1 MSTRRREL
9 VHVVGL
15 WLGLAVVRWL
25 AALPV
30 VQPRIF
36 RDELLH
42 WQLARSFVTHR
53 PFLVSGEVVD
63 YPAVL
68 YPAIL
73 SLGLH
78 VSDLHLAFHLAQ
90 GLNALMISA
99 VVLFA
104 YALGR
109 ELVDHRSAMAVA
121 LLAGLAP
128 AGGYSVFI
136 MEESAYYPLFV
147 ASGWLGWRVLVH
159 GRWRDAAACAV
170 ALMLTYFAKPLVVPL
185 VAAYAGVVM
194 LWLVMELRAG
204 NVGFRGVL
212 APLAVRLAPV
222 MAFGAMLVVRHALTA
237 RGTDATQS
245 GVVLGRF
252 YTDELGGALLPPIK
266 PFSAVVL
273 ALALALALGVGIAPV
288 AALLGGWRA
297 RIAGRRRLWLAA
309 LAIAVATVYVLA
321 AARHTMVINRF
332 PKIHERYAFAVGPLF
347 IALFFADAA
356 PLSVG
361 AIAVAGIGIAAVMAR
376 IAYIALPDN
385 TWVNAPSMTVPWLLF
400 TRTGA
405 VVIGLLLG
413 ATTVL
418 VCVLARRMWARHGT
432 LARAVTLAMPLLV
445 LNVVWYAFVYR
456 IQRFIEPMQNT
467 IAALE
472 ALPVIPSERSES
484 RNLHL
489 PSGAR
494 ITAVVSADADPMA
507 MLSYYGKFWLE
518 DRLTVYWTGSAPPPW
533 YVDATGP
540 ASAAASATR
549 AAYLVGL
556 PGVAAQCVGATRVL
570 VTTAGASPPI
580 EVVATPPGGCA
591 PSRGQ
596 TP

>member
-1 MSTRRREL
+1 
-9 VHVVGL
+9 
-15 WLGLAVVRWL
+15 
-25 AALPV
+25 
-30 VQPRIF
+30 
-36 RDELLH
+36 
-42 WQLARSFVTHR
+42 
-53 PFLVSGEVVD
+53 
-63 YPAVL
+63 
-68 YPAIL
+68 
-73 SLGLH
+73 
-78 VSDLHLAFHLAQ
+78 
-90 GLNALMISA
+90 
-99 VVLFA
+99 
-104 YALGR
+104 
-109 ELVDHRSAMAVA
+109 
-121 LLAGLAP
+121 
-128 AGGYSVFI
+128 
-136 MEESAYYPLFV
+136 
-147 ASGWLGWRVLVH
+147 
-159 GRWRDAAACAV
+159 
-170 ALMLTYFAKPLVVPL
+170 
-185 VAAYAGVVM
+185 
-194 LWLVMELRAG
+194 
-204 NVGFRGVL
+204 
-212 APLAVRLAPV
+212 
-222 MAFGAMLVVRHALTA
+222 
-237 RGTDATQS
+237 
-245 GVVLGRF
+245 
-252 YTDELGGALLPPIK
+252 
-266 PFSAVVL
+266 
-273 ALALALALGVGIAPV
+273 
-288 AALLGGWRA
+288 
-297 RIAGRRRLWLAA
+297 
-309 LAIAVATVYVLA
+309 
-321 AARHTMVINRF
+321 MVINRF

-385 TWVNAPSMTVPWLLF
+385 TWVNAPSMTVAWLLF
-400 TRTGA
+400 TKTGA

-472 ALPVIPSERSES
+472 AIAPAGS
-484 RNLHL
+484 
-489 PSGAR
+489 R